1 MTENWFSSEKRNLLL
16 TERYFSGSHHYFF
29 EVKEAKNSSKYIII
43 DQRKKLQNEFIS
55 TKMRIFE
62 NEMLEFQRIL
72 NKLINFSLND
82 TPVTET
88 DNNYHNNPIE
98 SNLSPKNLILLEEK
112 YFSSSHYYFF
122 EVKESKNGAK
132 YIVIAQRKKLEN
144 EFISTKMRIFKDE
157 MLEFQRVMNK
167 LIAFTLNDNFITN
180 KISDINK
187 DNHNQQIQLNSDLL
201 PRFFD
206 KIITTNNW
214 KEFEEY
220 AYYLLK
226 LLGIE
231 TVYNFGGER
240 QAGKAD
246 GFFKIGNLAVIYD
259 CTLDFQNIENSKS
272 EQINNYCNKLKQGSI
287 ELSGR
292 TTEEF
297 YNHHKQVW
305 IITRGTTRQIKLVN
319 SIEVKE
325 VAINDIM
332 YLYQERLKS
341 NMNNQ
346 SLEIKLRN
354 I

>member
-16 TERYFSGSHHYFF
+16 TERYFSGSHNYFF

-43 DQRKKLQNEFIS
+43 DQRKKLENEFIS

-82 TPVTET
+82 TPVNET
-88 DNNYHNNPIE
+88 DKNYNNNQTE
-98 SNLSPKNLILLEEK
+98 SNLSTKNLIILEEK

-122 EVKESKNGAK
+122 EVKESKNCDR

-144 EFISTKMRIFKDE
+144 EFISTKMRIFTDE
-157 MLEFQRVMNK
+157 MLEFQRVINK
-167 LIAFTLNDNFITN
+167 LIAFTLNNNFIPN
-180 KISDINK
+180 KILDTNK
-187 DNHNQQIQLNSDLL
+187 DNRDQQIQLNSDLL

-206 KIITTNNW
+206 KIIKTNNW

-231 TVYNFGGER
+231 KVYNFGGER

-325 VAINDIM
+325 VAINNIM
-332 YLYQERLKS
+332 YVYQERLTS

-346 SLEIKLRN
+346 LLEIKLRN